1 MAGKRRQRDSRR
13 HRRNRPDAPKPVP
26 PPPAETPAQALHS
39 RAVVAALVL
48 ALLVC
53 VSYLPAMLWGGF
65 VWDDTTFILGEPALR
80 TWDGLAKF
88 WFAPSEVHE
97 PFYRPLTY
105 TTFWLD
111 YQLWGYAPQGYH
123 VVNVLLHGG
132 SVLLLWRILAR
143 LAVPGAWLIAAVFAV
158 HPLHAESVAWAM
170 ERKDVLSGLFYMASV
185 WAWLPFL
192 AEREGGGRPPGELR
206 RYCVALAFFAAGLLA
221 KNMVVTLPAALV
233 ILHWWQRGRVS
244 GPDALRLAP
253 FFALAF
259 AFIALDMHLVTTATP
274 TSFDYS
280 FIERMLIAARAVWF
294 YVVKLAWPLDLAVI
308 YPRWDIHLGDAVAW
322 LALAG
327 AAGLAAA
334 LWLLRERIGR
344 GALAG
349 TLFYAVTLSPTLGF
363 IDHTYMLFA
372 FVADRYQ
379 YLAGIGVS
387 AVLVG
392 AAAALGARLSGY
404 WRTTAVA
411 GAVAMLLLLGT
422 ATWRQA
428 GIYRDQLTFF
438 EHVVAKNPEAVGAH
452 LNLAQAL
459 IDEGRYDEA
468 VMAGE
473 IAVAQRPDSYDAHIN
488 LAIALTHLKR
498 LDEAE
503 EHLRQAVEIAPD
515 ESGPHANLGVL
526 LSRRGQP
533 DSSERHLRRA
543 LELAPDDRDVLGNL
557 AKLLTMQERPQEALA
572 FYDRLVALGVQDA
585 ATHTARG
592 DLLVGLERYDEA
604 LAAWQRALPQASRQA
619 AFALHVSMGRAEWAK
634 SGDADAAARH
644 YERALAIETRHATT
658 LGDLASL
665 RIAQERY
672 QHAEALFQRALE
684 QTPDDATFHAGR
696 GYALYRLGQTEA
708 AIESLERAVA
718 LDPTLQQA
726 QSHLALARQS
736 RQ

>member
-13 HRRNRPDAPKPVP
+13 HRRNRADAPKPVP
-26 PPPAETPAQALHS
+26 RTAAVAPAQALH
-39 RAVVAALVL
+39 RRPAVLALAL

-65 VWDDTTFILGEPALR
+65 VWDDTTFILSEPALR
-80 TWDGLAKF
+80 TWDGLVKF
-88 WFAPSEVHE
+88 WFAPSEVNE

-111 YQLWGYAPQGYH
+111 YQLWGYAPRGYH

-143 LAVPGAWLIAAVFAV
+143 LGVPGAWLIAAVFAV

-192 AEREGGGRPPGELR
+192 AEREGVGQGDLR
-206 RYCVALAFFAAGLLA
+206 RYWLALGFFAAGLLA

-280 FIERMLIAARAVWF
+280 FIERVLIAARAVWF
-294 YVVKLAWPLDLAVI
+294 YVGKLALPLDLAVI

-327 AAGLAAA
+327 AVGLVIA

-349 TLFYAVTLSPTLGF
+349 ALFYAVTLSPTLGF

-392 AAAALGARLSGY
+392 TAAVLAARLSGH
-404 WRTTAVA
+404 WRTTAIA
-411 GAVAMLLLLGT
+411 GAAAMLLLLGT
-422 ATWRQA
+422 AMWRQA

-468 VMAGE
+468 VTAGE

-488 LAIALTHLKR
+488 LAIALTHLEC

-503 EHLRQAVEIAPD
+503 GHLRQAVEIAPD

-533 DSSERHLRRA
+533 DASERHLRRA
-543 LELAPDDRDVLGNL
+543 LELAPEDRDVLRNL
-557 AKLLTMQERPQEALA
+557 AKLLTMQGRPQEALA
-572 FYDRLVALGVQDA
+572 FYDRLVAVGVQDA

-592 DLLVGLERYDEA
+592 DLLVGLKRYDEA
-604 LAAWQRALPQASRQA
+604 LAAWQRALPQASPQA
-619 AFALHVSMGRAEWAK
+619 AFTLHVSMGRAEWAK
-634 SGDADAAARH
+634 SADADAAARH
-644 YERALAIETRHATT
+644 YERALAIEAHHATT

-672 QHAEALFQRALE
+672 QDAQRLFQRALE
-684 QTPDDATFHAGR
+684 QTPDDATFLAGR
-696 GYALYRLGQTEA
+696 GYAQYRLGQTDA

-726 QSHLALARQS
+726 HSHLALARRS